1 MNELAVMAVGA
12 DRPGIIAR
20 LTGVIAERGGNLEDC
35 SMTVLSGHFS
45 IMLLITVDVP
55 ADELEAG
62 LTEATADL
70 GLAVTVRPVGEGGRP
85 APPTHVLSVYG
96 ADRPGIVHEI
106 TSVLATAGVN
116 VTDLTTRV
124 IEGESP
130 VYAMALEIAVPVDLD
145 ESELLQ
151 SVIDG
156 THGLEVTLHA
166 IDAAVL

>member
-45 IMLLITVDVP
+45 IMLLIT
-55 ADELEAG
+55 ADLTAGELEAA
-62 LTEATADL
+62 LTAGTADL
-70 GLAVTVRPVGEGGRP
+70 DLAVTVRPVSGGDRP
-85 APPTHVLSVYG
+85 SPPTHVLSVYG

-106 TSVLATAGVN
+106 TSVLGAAAVN

-151 SVIDG
+151 SVVDG
-156 THGLEVTLHA
+156 AHGLEVTLHP